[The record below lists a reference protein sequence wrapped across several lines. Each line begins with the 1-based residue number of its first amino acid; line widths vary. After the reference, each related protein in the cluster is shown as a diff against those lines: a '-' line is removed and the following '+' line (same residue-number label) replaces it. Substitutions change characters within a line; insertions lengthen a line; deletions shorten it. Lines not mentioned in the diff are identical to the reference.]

1 MTEDARPSPWKP
13 ACDRAGED
21 TCPPP
26 PSGSSGDCVKGPHD
40 CYTSRTAGD
49 GKRTQQTKPIQ
60 ERQREEDRRR
70 QRGSSSSWRV
80 KSTCANKPR
89 EHKTTLFCVA
99 CGEMPRAQKLPAV
112 FLVIPYSS

>member
-1 MTEDARPSPWKP
+1 M
-13 ACDRAGED
+13 
-21 TCPPP
+21 PPP
-26 PSGSSGDCVKGPHD
+26 PTLLLGPVETVLRD
-40 CYTSRTAGD
+40 RMTATPAGRTAGD

-70 QRGSSSSWRV
+70 QRGSSSSWQV
-80 KSTCANKPR
+80 KFTCANKPR